1 MDSSWSDNIIMN
13 INIIVAMVAA
23 AVARGETCSNETAN
37 IIKYIIEDK
46 TYIKYNMIPFRPLLV
61 KK

>member
-1 MDSSWSDNIIMN
+1 MN

-46 TYIKYNMIPFRPLLV
+46 TYIKYNIIPFRPLLV